1 MTDEATTSNVNG
13 INDGGNTGVINVGEH
28 SAYKS
33 VEDLVKGKAEAD
45 KYIAKLLAEAKAK
58 DEMITNLTARAN
70 ITEELKQIREA
81 NKMGTENTNALEI
94 TEDAM
99 KQIALKT
106 MQEEAQ
112 RTTAQNNWENCKAA
126 VATVNSDVELALKNK
141 AQELGCTVEYL
152 QGIAQTSPKA
162 FKSMFGIKDTVS
174 FDSVNFLQSTR
185 QTSNETSNEDYSE
198 MLKSANNP
206 KVAADL
212 FNRAMKDPSML
223 DKIKSW

>member
-1 MTDEATTSNVNG
+1 MTDEATTSNVNE
-13 INDGGNTGVINVGEH
+13 INDGGNTGVINVGGH

-33 VEDLVKGKAEAD
+33 VEELVKGKAEAD

-70 ITEELKQIREA
+70 ITDELRQIREA
-81 NKMGTENTNALEI
+81 NKMGTENTNTLEI

-185 QTSNETSNEDYSE
+185 QTTNETSNEDYSE
-198 MLKSANNP
+198 MLKTANNP

>member
-1 MTDEATTSNVNG
+1 MTDEATTSNVND

-81 NKMGTENTNALEI
+81 NKMGTENTNTLEI

-152 QGIAQTSPKA
+152 QSIAQTSPKA
-162 FKSMFGIKDTVS
+162 FKSMFGLKDTVS

-185 QTSNETSNEDYSE
+185 HVDNEPNGEDYNE
-198 MLKSANNP
+198 MLKTANNP

-212 FNRAMKDPSML
+212 FNRAMKNPELL
-223 DKIKSW
+223 DKLKSW

>member
-1 MTDEATTSNVNG
+1 MTDEATTSNVND
-13 INDGGNTGVINVGEH
+13 INASGDTTIINVGEH

-58 DEMITNLTARAN
+58 DELITNLTARAN
-70 ITEELKQIREA
+70 ITDELKQIREA
-81 NKMGTENTNALEI
+81 NMNGTENTNTLEI

-99 KQIALKT
+99 RQIALKT
-106 MQEEAQ
+106 MQEEQASQ
-112 RTTAQNNWENCKAA
+112 KAAANWQNCRDA
-126 VATVNSDVELALKNK
+126 VATLNSDVDLALKNK

-162 FKSMFGIKDTVS
+162 FKSMFGLKDTVS

-185 QTSNETSNEDYSE
+185 HVDNEPNNEDYNE
-198 MLKSANNP
+198 MLKAANNP
-206 KVAADL
+206 RVAADL
-212 FNRAMKDPSML
+212 FNKAMKNPELL
-223 DKIKSW
+223 DKLKSW

>member
-1 MTDEATTSNVNG
+1 MTDEATTSNVND
-13 INDGGNTGVINVGEH
+13 INDGGNTGVINVGGH

-33 VEDLVKGKAEAD
+33 VEELVKGKAEAD

-70 ITEELKQIREA
+70 ITDELRQIREA
-81 NKMGTENTNALEI
+81 NKMGTENTNTLEI

-198 MLKSANNP
+198 MLKTANNP
-206 KVAADL
+206 RVAADL

>member
-1 MTDEATTSNVNG
+1 MADEATTSNVNTNSVG
-13 INDGGNTGVINVGEH
+13 DTTNVINVGEH

-33 VEDLVKGKAEAD
+33 VEELVKGKQEAD

-81 NKMGTENTNALEI
+81 NMNGTENTNTHEI

-99 KQIALKT
+99 KQIALKA

-112 RTTAQNNWENCKAA
+112 RTTAQSNLDNCLSA
-126 VATVNSDVELALKNK
+126 VSAVNSDVNLALKNK

-152 QGIAQTSPKA
+152 QDIARTSPKA
-162 FKSMFGIKDTVS
+162 FKSMFGLKDTVS

-185 QTSNETSNEDYSE
+185 HTDNEPNTEDYNE
-198 MLKSANNP
+198 LLKSANNP
-206 KVAADL
+206 RVAADL
-212 FNRAMKDPSML
+212 FNKAMKNPEML
-223 DKIKSW
+223 DKLKSW

>member
-1 MTDEATTSNVNG
+1 MTDEATTSNVND
-13 INDGGNTGVINVGEH
+13 INAGGNTGVINVGEH

-70 ITEELKQIREA
+70 ITDELKQIREA
-81 NKMGTENTNALEI
+81 NMNGTENTNTLEI

-99 KQIALKT
+99 RQIALKT
-106 MQEEAQ
+106 MQEEQASQ
-112 RTTAQNNWENCKAA
+112 KAAANWQNCRDA
-126 VATVNSDVELALKNK
+126 VATLNSDVDLALKNK

-162 FKSMFGIKDTVS
+162 FKSMFGLKDTVS

-185 QTSNETSNEDYSE
+185 HVDNEPNNEDYNE

-206 KVAADL
+206 RVAADL
-212 FNRAMKDPSML
+212 FNKAMKNPELL
-223 DKIKSW
+223 DKLKSW

>member
-1 MTDEATTSNVNG
+1 MTDEATTSNVND
-13 INDGGNTGVINVGEH
+13 INASGDTTIINVGEH

-70 ITEELKQIREA
+70 ITDELKQIREA
-81 NKMGTENTNALEI
+81 NMNGTENTNTLEI

-99 KQIALKT
+99 RQIALKT
-106 MQEEAQ
+106 MQEEQASQ
-112 RTTAQNNWENCKAA
+112 KAAANWQNCRDA
-126 VATVNSDVELALKNK
+126 VATLNSDVDLALKNK

-162 FKSMFGIKDTVS
+162 FKSMFGLKDTVS

-185 QTSNETSNEDYSE
+185 HVDNEPNNEDYNE
-198 MLKSANNP
+198 MLKAANNP
-206 KVAADL
+206 RVAADL
-212 FNRAMKDPSML
+212 FNKAMKNPELL
-223 DKIKSW
+223 DKLKSW

>member
-1 MTDEATTSNVNG
+1 MTDEATTSNGNE
-13 INDGGNTGVINVGEH
+13 NDTGNNTDVINVGEH

-33 VEDLVKGKAEAD
+33 VEALVKGKAEAD
-45 KYIAKLLAEAKAK
+45 KYIAKLLAEAKEK
-58 DEMITNLTARAN
+58 DELISNLTTRAN

-81 NKMGTENTNALEI
+81 KTMGTENTNTLEI

-99 KQIALKT
+99 KQIALKA
-106 MQEEAQ
+106 MQEEQASQ
-112 RTTAQNNWENCKAA
+112 QAAANWQNCRDA
-126 VATVNSDVELALKNK
+126 VATLNSDVDLAIKNK

-162 FKSMFGIKDTVS
+162 FKSMFGLKDTVS

-185 QTSNETSNEDYSE
+185 HIANEQSNEDYSE
-198 MLKSANNP
+198 MLKGANNP
-206 KVAADL
+206 KVAAEL
-212 FNRAMKDPSML
+212 FNKVMKDPAML